1 VSTPAPP
8 FASFDDAFEWLASRT
23 NYETMAT
30 QSYDARTYG
39 LGRVHSLLDAVG
51 RPDHEFDAVQFVG
64 SKGKGSASAMLDSIL
79 RASGRRTGLY
89 TSPHLI
95 DPRERIRVN
104 GEWADDELVA
114 SALSTLRSHVE
125 AGAERGE
132 PTTFFEIHTVAAL
145 LTFAAA
151 ECDAAVLEAGM
162 GGRLDATSAAQVRS
176 VALTSLSLDHMAQL
190 GTTLESMARE
200 KAAAARPGQL
210 FVCGHRPGTTALP
223 VIERICA
230 ERESPLLVL
239 GRDFEVEDVLTAYAR
254 DTGAVCTSFTLQ
266 HAGHRI
272 HLATPLLG
280 AHQARNAAVAAIT
293 ALETEWTGGEV
304 TERDVREGL
313 QAVHMQARLDPISV
327 HPLVLVD
334 GAHNPASFAALAHA
348 IDAAIPCHPHV
359 FVVGMARDKDIRGS
373 LAALRGTADHVI
385 GTTSGNARAA
395 PAEEIAAF
403 ADAEGLSSSSEPSHV
418 AALEAARERAG
429 PGGTVVVTGS
439 LYLCGAVLA

>member
-8 FASFDDAFEWLASRT
+8 FASFADAFAWLASRT

-39 LGRVHSLLDAVG
+39 LDRVHSLLDAVG
-51 RPDHEFDAVQFVG
+51 RPDHELDAVQFVG

-114 SALSTLRSHVE
+114 SALSTLRNHAE
-125 AGAERGE
+125 ASAERGE

-145 LTFAAA
+145 LTFVAA
-151 ECDAAVLEAGM
+151 ECDTAVLEAGM

-200 KAAAARPGQL
+200 KAAAARPGRL

-223 VIERICA
+223 VIEEICA
-230 ERESPLLVL
+230 ERGSPLLVL

-254 DTGAVCTSFTLQ
+254 DSGAVCTSFTLL

-272 HLATPLLG
+272 HP
-280 AHQARNAAVAAIT
+280 R
-293 ALETEWTGGEV
+293 
-304 TERDVREGL
+304 
-313 QAVHMQARLDPISV
+313 
-327 HPLVLVD
+327 
-334 GAHNPASFAALAHA
+334 
-348 IDAAIPCHPHV
+348 
-359 FVVGMARDKDIRGS
+359 
-373 LAALRGTADHVI
+373 
-385 GTTSGNARAA
+385 
-395 PAEEIAAF
+395 
-403 ADAEGLSSSSEPSHV
+403 
-418 AALEAARERAG
+418 
-429 PGGTVVVTGS
+429 
-439 LYLCGAVLA
+439 